1 MSQESSGNFIVDL
14 SLTSLN
20 ILNTGE
26 NIERDGR
33 LLAVCWQFVTGKE
46 VTLPGNRQA
55 GPAMSTAKA
64 ERKVPT
70 GFGSSQQLQL
80 LDSSQLGLGYS
91 EFFP

>member
-1 MSQESSGNFIVDL
+1 
-14 SLTSLN
+14 
-20 ILNTGE
+20 
-26 NIERDGR
+26 
-33 LLAVCWQFVTGKE
+33 VTGKE

-64 ERKVPT
+64 DRKVPT